1 MVSLVFIVLTL
12 LPSFSFSFDEIDQ
25 SAGFNGF
32 DRVDQ
37 IDGIIFEP
45 LDVQNEV
52 HLQQPKMFVNYFLI
66 YSLVLFMQYRLW

>member
-25 SAGFNGF
+25 SAGLNGF
-32 DRVDQ
+32 EEQ

-45 LDVQNEV
+45 IDVQNEV
-52 HLQQPKMFVNYFLI
+52 HLQHPKMFVNYFLI